1 MQRPRAI
8 RSSRAAVLAGLGLAG
23 LAGLLAGCA
32 APPGG
37 AAAGE
42 DPAQFLHWRC
52 EALHDEAD
60 RVQRRAVAVA
70 YAGDLG
76 GRRGVIAAGRAVELF
91 WPALRA
97 MHTEGADAAEL
108 ARLERRHAALG
119 VAAAQLG
126 CAPPAVVDGALLR
139 PMLPLAPGDRLV
151 YEERGGARRA
161 ATELALT
168 LDTVRRGRLEF
179 SATLGG
185 QPLPGDWLQDAAGN
199 LLASPAWAAAPG
211 LLYWSRLLEAAPAL
225 GAVVAGELRHT
236 GGGRARVRGQVIAL
250 GVQTAHGRA
259 FDYAA
264 FELFGEVLGATPAAR
279 VDGVL
284 VVDRGSGVLLRLDLR
299 SSDPAF
305 DLRRTLVRVDPGY

>member
-1 MQRPRAI
+1 MRSMRAL
-8 RSSRAAVLAGLGLAG
+8 RSCQVMAAALGTLAVLAG
-23 LAGLLAGCA
+23 CA
-32 APPGG
+32 TAPGG
-37 AAAGE
+37 VAAG
-42 DPAQFLHWRC
+42 DQPGQFLHWRC

-70 YAGDLG
+70 YAGDLA
-76 GRRGVIAAGRAVELF
+76 GRRGAIAAGQSVELY

-97 MHTEGADAAEL
+97 LHAEGADATEL
-108 ARLERRHAALG
+108 ARLERRHAALRG
-119 VAAAQLG
+119 AVDQLG

-151 YEERGGARRA
+151 YEERGSARRA

-168 LDTVRRGRLEF
+168 LDTVRRGRFEF

-185 QPLPGDWLQDAAGN
+185 QPLPGDWLQDGAGN
-199 LLASPAWAAAPG
+199 LLASPAAAAAPG
-211 LLYWSRLLEAAPAL
+211 LLYWSRLLAAAPAL

-236 GGGRARVRGQVIAL
+236 AGGRARVRGQVIAL
-250 GVQTAHGRA
+250 GVHTAHGRA

-264 FELFGEVLGATPAAR
+264 LELFGEVLGAAPGAR
-279 VDGVL
+279 VEGVL

-305 DLRRTLVRVDPGY
+305 DLRRTLMRVETGH